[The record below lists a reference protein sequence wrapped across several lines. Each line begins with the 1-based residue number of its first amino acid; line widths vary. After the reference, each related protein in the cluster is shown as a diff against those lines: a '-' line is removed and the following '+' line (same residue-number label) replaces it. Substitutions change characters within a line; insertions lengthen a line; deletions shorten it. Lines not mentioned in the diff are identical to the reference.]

1 MRLKFEVAHAVF
13 DPPQGHPPPPPP
25 ALAGGEVGGGDPGG
39 NLETL
44 TRPGGLDSPGVA
56 DPVRSGWPVPR
67 LLGISR

>member
-13 DPPQGHPPPPPP
+13 DPPQGHPPLPPPGEGGD
-25 ALAGGEVGGGDPGG
+25 AGGPDEDR
-39 NLETL
+39 L